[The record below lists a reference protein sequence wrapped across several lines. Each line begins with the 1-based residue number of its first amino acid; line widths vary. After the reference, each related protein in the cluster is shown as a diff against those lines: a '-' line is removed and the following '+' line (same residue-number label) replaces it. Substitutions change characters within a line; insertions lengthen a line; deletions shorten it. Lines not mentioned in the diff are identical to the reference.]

1 MTNASEITR
10 VYFSHDQDAR
20 GDDKITEMMFAFRKL
35 AKNLE
40 RSELESLIP
49 LASYGIYWAIIEY
62 MHRNSFQDKDVELL
76 ADTLRIDTKF
86 LMSIL
91 EDFRLF
97 GHLDGEY
104 VSNRVLKNLEKQKE
118 KSAKAKKSAE
128 VRWLLQLYERTY
140 KDIFGIKPIL
150 GEDEKS
156 KLINY
161 SNAIENFKD
170 ILPDIL
176 YTLKDIKFDGNVKYN
191 PRSNW
196 LLSENNLTKVLH
208 GEFGKLKHKKT
219 KEEIKAE
226 EEAKKA
232 EAESKSKPS
241 AIDIEMNPIINK
253 VDAIEFIAKRNY
265 QHPQFINP
273 SHKDLMK
280 RFDITTAEI
289 TTRMKEFEDG

>member
-1 MTNASEITR
+1 
-10 VYFSHDQDAR
+10 
-20 GDDKITEMMFAFRKL
+20 MMFTFRKL
-35 AKNLE
+35 AKSLD

-49 LASYGIYWAIIEY
+49 IASYGIYWSIIEY

-128 VRWLLQLYERTY
+128 VRWLLQLYERCY
-140 KDIFGIKPIL
+140 KDVFGIKPVL
-150 GEDEKS
+150 GDDEKS

-161 SNAIENFKD
+161 STAIENFKD
-170 ILPDIL
+170 VLPDIIF
-176 YTLKDIKFDGNVKYN
+176 TLKDITFKGDVKYN

-196 LLSENNLTKVLH
+196 LLTDNNLTKVLH

-226 EEAKKA
+226 EEAKRVEA
-232 EAESKSKPS
+232 EAKSRPS
-241 AIDIEMNPIINK
+241 EIDIEMNSIINK
-253 VDAIEFIAKRNY
+253 IDAIEFIAKRNY

-280 RFDITTAEI
+280 RFDITTQEI
-289 TTRMKEFEDG
+289 TEKMKELEDG

>member
-150 GEDEKS
+150 GEDEKL

-241 AIDIEMNPIINK
+241 AIDIEMNSIINK
-253 VDAIEFIAKRNY
+253 IDAIEFIAKRNY